1 MFWACH
7 VRIRKAETKLPNLEK
22 LLVVSLEQ
30 AVAAPL
36 CSERLADAGARVIK
50 IEREGGDFARNYDE
64 VVRGESAYFVWLNRG
79 KESLV
84 LDIKNPR
91 DADVLRKL
99 ISKADVFI
107 QNLLPGASTR
117 AGFDSSLLREEHPG
131 LITCDISGYGDTGSY
146 ADMKAYDLLVQAE
159 TGLCSITGTKE
170 SPGRVGVSVCDIAAG
185 LNAYSGILEALYSR
199 EKTGRGVGVKV
210 SLFAGMADWMNVP
223 YLYQVHTGK
232 PLGRHGLH
240 HPSIAPYG
248 AYPAADGKM
257 VLLSIQNEREWG
269 RLCREVFGR
278 PELETDPRFDS
289 PFNRGV
295 NRLALDEVVHESFAR
310 WSRAELMEELRKAG
324 IACGALNDTD
334 DLIRHPQLRTVEYGT
349 SVGDVSVIAP
359 PVEFSDGDRVYGRVP
374 DLGEHSAAIRSE
386 MEEGSQ
392 DG

>member
-1 MFWACH
+1 MPTF
-7 VRIRKAETKLPNLEK
+7 EK

-36 CSERLADAGARVIK
+36 CSGRLADAGARVIK
-50 IEREGGDFARNYDE
+50 IEREGGDFARNYDA
-64 VVRGESAYFVWLNRG
+64 VVRGESAYFIWLNRG

-84 LDIKNPR
+84 LDIKDPK
-91 DADVLRKL
+91 DANILRKL

-107 QNLLPGASTR
+107 QNLLPGAAAR
-117 AGFDSSLLREEHPG
+117 AGLDSSLLRQEYPN

-159 TGLCSITGTKE
+159 TGLCSITGTE
-170 SPGRVGVSVCDIAAG
+170 EAPGRVGVSVCDIAAG

-223 YLYQVHTGK
+223 YLYQIHTGK

-248 AYPAADGKM
+248 AFPASDGKM

-289 PFNRGV
+289 PSNRGM
-295 NRLALDEVVHESFAR
+295 NRSALDEVVRESFAR
-310 WSRAELMEELRKAG
+310 WPRAKLMDELRKAG

-334 DLIRHPQLRTVEYGT
+334 DLIRHPQLRTIEYGT
-349 SVGDVSVIAP
+349 PTGDVRVIAP
-359 PVEFSDGDRVYGRVP
+359 PVEFSDGNRCYGPVP
-374 DLGEHSAAIRSE
+374 ELGEHNKAIRSE
-386 MEEGSQ
+386 MEGEPN